1 MTLYAACL
9 SHLGLSQ
16 SNAAALHGVRIDT
29 VKSWATGRN
38 RVPTGAWDDLR
49 AYAAEIV
56 AGADD
61 LAARMPDTQFVDRIE
76 INDSEAAGAP
86 LMAAAMFV
94 LSTPPGLP
102 VVLGRTEATI
112 AAREARKWA
121 GD

>member
-1 MTLYAACL
+1 VTLYAACL

-49 AYAAEIV
+49 AYAGEIV
-56 AGADD
+56 AGAED
-61 LAARMPDTQFVDRIE
+61 LATRMPESVDRIE

-94 LSTPPGLP
+94 LSTPQGLP
-102 VVLGRTEATI
+102 VALGKTEATI

>member
-38 RVPTGAWDDLR
+38 RVPTGVWDDLR
-49 AYAAEIV
+49 AYAGEIV
-56 AGADD
+56 AGAED
-61 LAARMPDTQFVDRIE
+61 LAARMPEKVDRIE
-76 INDSEAAGAP
+76 INDSEAAGTP
-86 LMAAAMFV
+86 LMAAAMFL

-112 AAREARKWA
+112 AAQKVRKWA